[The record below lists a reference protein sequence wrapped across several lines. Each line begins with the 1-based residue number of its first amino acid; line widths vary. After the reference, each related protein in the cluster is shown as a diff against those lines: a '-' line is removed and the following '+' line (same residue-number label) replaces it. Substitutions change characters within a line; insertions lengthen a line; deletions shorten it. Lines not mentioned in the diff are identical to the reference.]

1 VSCPLKAEAADPT
14 RFPRT
19 DLSWCGR
26 WAAVPVIGYLSKM
39 FGGVPVVATPAEIDV
54 TTADQ
59 LRVALLHAAAN
70 RRPVVWWT

>member
-1 VSCPLKAEAADPT
+1 
-14 RFPRT
+14 
-19 DLSWCGR
+19 
-26 WAAVPVIGYLSKM
+26 VPVIGYLSKM